1 MASMKKR
8 GRSFEVRWRSGRQ
21 GGWQTCTFA
30 DGKLAEAAQNLA
42 TARGHKIS
50 DTDVYVAIL
59 GMKDEVEEDLG
70 EDEAVPTAPLL
81 RDWIEE
87 WLTLKVDV
95 VPRTHKEYARL
106 LRARVV
112 PELGDLRVDEIDRDQ
127 HLDPWKVKLSSELM
141 AAGVT
146 KHWSVLS
153 MVMRD
158 AVPRFRA
165 DNPLQRRPG
174 HRSNGLPKVHKYNAC
189 FLSTEEA
196 DLLVAACPDAIRDL
210 VKVALGTGM
219 RMGELFGLRVG
230 AVDLR
235 VAQPVAYVEQTL
247 DRGGN
252 FAEPKSER
260 SRRPVQ
266 LPGSVSDLLAERMR
280 GKRRGD
286 LIFTS
291 PGGKPWDSNNF
302 RSRYWY
308 KAVAAAQRCRV
319 HPPVPPKVGNGKK
332 VRRVSDLAVS
342 TCDCTTRLHQRPRFH
357 DLRHSHVAY
366 LIDAG
371 WDFFVIQHHI
381 GHASIKTTFDVYGH
395 RLTRGDKARLKALD
409 ERLPGGSVAKS
420 RGSGK
425 GGKKVKKPKRDS
437 SSGVAGL
444 DQAA

>member
-1 MASMKKR
+1 MPRWCSHAYTCSAYLPR
-8 GRSFEVRWRSGRQ
+8 HGIDEEARTVVRSSVAWGRQ
-21 GGWQTCTFA
+21 GEWQTCTFA
-30 DGKLAEAAQNLA
+30 NEELAEAARDLA

-59 GMKDEVEEDLG
+59 GVKDEVEEDLG
-70 EDEAVPTAPLL
+70 EDEAVVPTAPLL

-95 VPRTHKEYARL
+95 VPSTHKEYARM

-112 PELGDLRVDEIDRDQ
+112 TEMGDLRVDEIDRDR

-165 DNPLQRRPG
+165 DNPLQRRAG
-174 HRSNGLPKVHKYNAC
+174 HRSNGLPKVHKYKAC

-196 DLLVAACPDAIRDL
+196 DLLVAARPDAIRDL

-235 VAQPVAYVEQTL
+235 VSQPVAYVEETV

-252 FAEPKSER
+252 FAQPKSEL

-266 LPGSVSDLLAERMR
+266 LPGSVSDLLAARMR

-302 RSRYWY
+302 SP
-308 KAVAAAQRCRV
+308 Q
-319 HPPVPPKVGNGKK
+319 G
-332 VRRVSDLAVS
+332 
-342 TCDCTTRLHQRPRFH
+342 
-357 DLRHSHVAY
+357 
-366 LIDAG
+366 
-371 WDFFVIQHHI
+371 
-381 GHASIKTTFDVYGH
+381 
-395 RLTRGDKARLKALD
+395 AR
-409 ERLPGGSVAKS
+409 
-420 RGSGK
+420 
-425 GGKKVKKPKRDS
+425 
-437 SSGVAGL
+437 
-444 DQAA
+444 